1 MKSIIRQY
9 MDYISVERGLA
20 YNTLQSYRSDLLFFA
35 DFCLK
40 KGYDPMGDTARS
52 AVMAY
57 LIGLKREGMASTTS
71 SRRLAAIK
79 SFYKYCLG
87 EGITD
92 VDPTE
97 NIESGKRSLKLPGVL
112 SVAEVDVL
120 LNQPRRDTPAG
131 LRDKAMLEVIYAC
144 GTRVSE
150 LTGLNV
156 GDVNIEQKYIRCLGK
171 GAKERIVPMGKL
183 AAGSVRDYLA
193 GARGRLTKG
202 KATPALFINRLGS
215 RLTRQGFWKII
226 KNYARLGGISK
237 DITPHTL
244 RHSFATHMLENGADL
259 RSVQELLGHADIATT
274 QIYTHLTKSRL
285 KEVYRQSHPRA

>member
-1 MKSIIRQY
+1 MKSIIKQY

-20 YNTLQSYRSDLLFFA
+20 YNTLQSYQSDLLFFEE
-35 DFCLK
+35 FCRQ
-40 KGYDPMGDTARS
+40 KGYDPLGESART

-57 LIGLKREGMASTTS
+57 LISLKLEGMEPATS
-71 SRRLAAIK
+71 SRRLAALK

-87 EGITD
+87 EGIALR
-92 VDPTE
+92 DPTE
-97 NIESGKRSLKLPGVL
+97 NIKSGKRSLKLPGVL

-131 LRDKAMLEVIYAC
+131 LRDRAMLEIIYAC
-144 GTRVSE
+144 GIRVSE

-156 GDVNIEQKYIRCLGK
+156 GDVNIEQQYILCLGK
-171 GAKERIVPMGKL
+171 GAKERIVPMGRIASGYL
-183 AAGSVRDYLA
+183 QDYLA
-193 GARGRLTKG
+193 GARGRLIKG
-202 KATPALFINRLGS
+202 KPTPALFINRLGS

-226 KNYARLGGISK
+226 KGYARRSGISK
-237 DITPHTL
+237 EITPHTM
-244 RHSFATHMLENGADL
+244 RHSFATHLLENGADL
-259 RSVQELLGHADIATT
+259 RSVQELLGHADITTT